1 MKASGAALQGAIAVG
16 ALALAAATWLRA
28 PESSTPGGVVI
39 ADLPPGS
46 VQRVVWDDGSHRV
59 EVERVRP
66 GEPGVW
72 LRISRS
78 PWLMAPDA
86 GLDGGP
92 RPRLGDAG
100 ARRVD
105 GGPGLARAPDAGV
118 HTLLGGGMRPDAG
131 ARTDGGVPPLEVA
144 PPAPDRELRGNE
156 MAEKV
161 LEQFSPFSAA
171 RALGVPDTAK
181 LRELGLGEGGLRRL
195 DVWTQSSHLSFAVS
209 SPVGTGASYLRTEDG
224 RVFVLGG
231 SLVQDL
237 ASASSRLVDRRVH
250 ALRTDDADRLVVHL
264 GAQTRT
270 FFQRRVGGTTKVFG
284 DAHGDSPDAY
294 AQAWMDKLNKTVPS
308 DVLGRG
314 EIPPE
319 GEPRVE
325 LRVDFQRGSQSLGFV
340 ELARAQNGWFARS
353 EHSVGWMRVVGRAEG
368 LVHDADRLVSTP

>member
-1 MKASGAALQGAIAVG
+1 VKARSAALQGAIAAG

-28 PESSTPGGVVI
+28 PESTTPGGVVI
-39 ADLPPGS
+39 ADLAPGT
-46 VQRVVWDDGSHRV
+46 VQRAVWDDGSHRV
-59 EVERVRP
+59 ELERIQP

-72 LRISRS
+72 VRISRS

-86 GLDGGP
+86 GLGAGSRLPGAPFADGGV
-92 RPRLGDAG
+92 RG
-100 ARRVD
+100 VD
-105 GGPGLARAPDAGV
+105 GGPAAV
-118 HTLLGGGMRPDAG
+118 RPV
-131 ARTDGGVPPLEVA
+131 DGGVRSVDGGTRADGGASPFEIA

-156 MAEKV
+156 AAEKV
-161 LEQFSPFSAA
+161 LDQFSPFTAA

-181 LRELGLGEGGLRRL
+181 LRELGLEGGLRRL
-195 DVWTQSSHLSFAVS
+195 DVWTQTGHLSFAVS
-209 SPVGTGASYLRTEDG
+209 SPVGTGASYVRAEDG

-231 SLVQDL
+231 SLIQEL
-237 ASASSRLVDRRVH
+237 TSASSRLIDRRVH
-250 ALRTDDADRLVVHL
+250 AFRPEDADRLVVHL
-264 GAQTRT
+264 GAQSRT
-270 FFQRRVGGTTKVFG
+270 FFQRRVGGTAKVFS
-284 DAHGDSPDAY
+284 DAHTDAPDGY
-294 AQAWMDKLNKTVPS
+294 AQAWMDRLNKLIPS

-319 GEPRVE
+319 GEPKVE